1 MRSRESLLLREI
13 VIFRQN
19 QFRVSEVFIAQQ
31 AQALRRYAPLYLGR
45 MRFGHGPDGART
57 LLLRDLWRHAA
68 WPRMLAQMLTRDP
81 APYLR
86 LLAGHRP
93 ALVHAHFGVDGV
105 YAMEVARRLDV
116 PLVTTFHGFDVTLPD
131 RYFLR
136 SPAWVNYPLH
146 RRALARQGQL
156 FLCNSSFLRDQAL
169 ARGFPAARTRVHY
182 IGVDCSAYQ
191 PREPG
196 EETPVILHVARLIEL
211 KGTEYLLR
219 AFARMA
225 AGRPGL
231 RLTIIG
237 DGPQRARLEA
247 LAGTLGVGERVLF
260 LGLRPH
266 AVVMEWMRRAM
277 MLVLPSVLTANGRA
291 EGLGMV
297 MLEAAAC
304 GVSVVATR
312 VGGIP
317 EGVAEGRSG
326 LIVPPRD
333 VEALA
338 AAMDILAADPA
349 RRAAMGHAGRAFVVE
364 RFDLRRQTE
373 MLECWYDDLVQAHGG
388 TDSSS
393 GRAIAHAGS
402 PL

>member
-1 MRSRESLLLREI
+1 MREI

-19 QFRVSEVFIAQQ
+19 QFRLSEIFIVQQ
-31 AQALRRYAPLYLGR
+31 AQALLRYAPLYVGR
-45 MRFGHGPDGART
+45 MRFGQGPDGARA
-57 LLLRDLWRHAA
+57 LLLRDLWRHGA

-86 LLAGHRP
+86 LLAGRRP
-93 ALVHAHFGVDGV
+93 ALVHAHFGIDGV
-105 YAMEVARRLDV
+105 YALPLARRLGV
-116 PLVTTFHGFDVTLPD
+116 PLVTTFHGFDVTLSD

-156 FLCNSSFLRDQAL
+156 FLCNSGFLRDQAV
-169 ARGFPAARTRVHY
+169 ARGFPVERTHVHY
-182 IGVDCSAYQ
+182 IGVDCAAYQ
-191 PREPG
+191 PREPA
-196 EETPVILHVARLIEL
+196 EETPVILHVARLVEL

-219 AFARMA
+219 AFARLA
-225 AGRPGL
+225 AAHRDL
-231 RLTIIG
+231 RLAIIG
-237 DGPQRARLEA
+237 EGPLRGRLEA
-247 LAGTLGVGERVLF
+247 LAGALGVAERVLF
-260 LGLRPH
+260 LGAQPH

-277 MLVLPSVLTANGRA
+277 MLVLPSVLTASGRV

-297 MLEAAAC
+297 MLEAAVC
-304 GVSVVATR
+304 GVPVVATR

-338 AAMDILAADPA
+338 AAMDALAADPA
-349 RRAAMGHAGRAFVVE
+349 MRGAMGRAGRAFVAE

-373 MLECWYDDLVQAHGG
+373 ILECWYDELVQAHGG
-388 TDSSS
+388 ADSSS
-393 GRAIAHAGS
+393 ARTIARAG
-402 PL
+402 PFL

>member
-1 MRSRESLLLREI
+1 MREI

-45 MRFGHGPDGART
+45 MRFGPGPDGARG

-86 LLAGHRP
+86 LLAGCRP
-93 ALVHAHFGVDGV
+93 ALVHAHFGIDGV

-116 PLVTTFHGFDVTLPD
+116 PLVTTFHGFDVTLAD

-136 SPAWVNYPLH
+136 SPAWINYPLH
-146 RRALARQGQL
+146 RRALARRGQL
-156 FLCNSSFLRDQAL
+156 FLCNSSFLRDRAL
-169 ARGFPAARTRVHY
+169 ARGFPAERTRVHY

-191 PREPG
+191 PREPA
-196 EETPVILHVARLIEL
+196 EETPVILHVARLVEL

-225 AGRPGL
+225 AGCPAL
-231 RLTIIG
+231 RLAIIG
-237 DGPQRARLEA
+237 DGPLRVRLEA
-247 LAGTLGVGERVLF
+247 LAGELGVGARVLF
-260 LGLRPH
+260 LGARPH

-277 MLVLPSVLTANGRA
+277 MLVLPSVLTTSGRV

-304 GVSVVATR
+304 GVPVVATR

-338 AAMDILAADPA
+338 TAMDTLAADPV

-373 MLECWYDDLVQAHGG
+373 ILECWYDDLVQAHGG
-388 TDSSS
+388 GADSSS
-393 GRAIAHAGS
+393 ARAIAHAGS

>member
-1 MRSRESLLLREI
+1 MREI

-31 AQALRRYAPLYLGR
+31 AQALRRYAPLYMGR
-45 MRFGHGPDGART
+45 MRFGAGPEGARA
-57 LLLRDLWRHAA
+57 LLLRDLWQHAA
-68 WPRMLAQMLTRDP
+68 WPRMVAQMATRDP

-86 LLAGHRP
+86 LLGKRRP

-116 PLVTTFHGFDVTLPD
+116 PLVTTFHGFDVTLSD
-131 RYFLR
+131 RRFLC
-136 SPAWVNYPLH
+136 SPAWANYPLH
-146 RRALARQGQL
+146 RRALARRGQL
-156 FLCNSSFLRDQAL
+156 FLCNSHFLRDQAL
-169 ARGFPAARTRVHY
+169 AHGFPAGRTHVHY

-191 PREPG
+191 PRAQAD
-196 EETPVILHVARLIEL
+196 ETPVILHVARLVEM

-219 AFARMA
+219 AFARVA
-225 AGRPGL
+225 DRHPGL
-231 RLTIIG
+231 RLAIIG
-237 DGPQRARLEA
+237 DGPLRGRLEA
-247 LAGTLGVGERVLF
+247 LAGALGVGARVLF
-260 LGLRPH
+260 LGARPH

-277 MLVLPSVLTANGRA
+277 MLVLPSVLTASGRV

-304 GVSVVATR
+304 GVPVVASR

-326 LIVPPRD
+326 LVVPPRD

-338 AAMDILAADPA
+338 DAMDRLAGDAAM
-349 RRAAMGHAGRAFVVE
+349 RAAMGHAGRAFVVE

-373 MLECWYDDLVQAHGG
+373 MLECRYDALLQAHGG
-388 TDSSS
+388 VDS
-393 GRAIAHAGS
+393 
-402 PL
+402 P

>member
-1 MRSRESLLLREI
+1 MAPIPAPGLAAIEKAHSLRDI
-13 VIFRQN
+13 VLFRQN
-19 QFRVSEVFIAQQ
+19 QFRVSEVFITQQ
-31 AQALRRYAPLYLGR
+31 AQALRRHAPIYMGR
-45 MRFGHGPDGART
+45 MRFGPGPEGARV
-57 LLLRDLWRHAA
+57 LLLRDLWRRAV
-68 WPRMLAQMLTRDP
+68 WPRIGAQMLTRDP

-86 LLAGHRP
+86 LLAGRRP

-105 YAMEVARRLDV
+105 YAMELARRLDV
-116 PLVTTFHGFDVTLPD
+116 PLVTTFHGFDITLAD

-146 RRALARQGQL
+146 RRALARRGQL

-169 ARGFPAARTRVHY
+169 ARGFPAERTRVHY
-182 IGVDCSAYQ
+182 IGVDCTAYQ
-191 PREPG
+191 PRDPA
-196 EETPVILHVARLIEL
+196 EETPVILHVARLVEL
-211 KGTEYLLR
+211 KGTAYLLR

-225 AGRPGL
+225 AGHPGL
-231 RLTIIG
+231 RLVIIG
-237 DGPQRARLEA
+237 DGPLRARLEA
-247 LAGTLGVGERVLF
+247 LAATLGVGERVLF
-260 LGLRPH
+260 LGARPH

-277 MLVLPSVLTANGRA
+277 MLVLPSVLTASGRV

-304 GVSVVATR
+304 GVPVVASR

-338 AAMDILAADPA
+338 AAMGGLADDPA
-349 RRAAMGHAGRAFVVE
+349 LRAAMGQAGRRFVAE
-364 RFDLRRQTE
+364 RFDLQRQTE
-373 MLECWYDDLVQAHGG
+373 TLECWYDELV
-388 TDSSS
+388 
-393 GRAIAHAGS
+393 RAITPGGS
-402 PL
+402 SL